1 MWTNKVALTY
11 VRTAARYALVG
22 LFITSMFVYSLPLA
36 VTIHS
41 EQAPNI
47 QLVEFVNSNY
57 DPSNTTIVVLH
68 ASRAFEFFGHQFRLV
83 HCGHDV
89 RKAVAIIQTD
99 SNSSNTVLITNSAV
113 EALRKHGIMLTV
125 TKVAEF
131 SRNPLV
137 NAEDHLVI
145 LYRILTISV
154 DVKKS

>member
-1 MWTNKVALTY
+1 
-11 VRTAARYALVG
+11 
-22 LFITSMFVYSLPLA
+22 MFVCSLPLA

-68 ASRAFEFFGHQFRLV
+68 ASRAFEFFGRQFRLI

-89 RKAVAIIQTD
+89 RKAVAIIQTE
-99 SNSSNTVLITNSAV
+99 SNSSNIVLITNSAV
-113 EALRKHGIMLTV
+113 EALRKHGITLTV

-145 LYRILTISV
+145 LYRISAISG
-154 DVKKS
+154 DLEKS